1 MKKHAEPWPKL
12 GNDCSREVGV
22 CLEPM
27 EELLPFLGSVGRY
40 MQRKVGPCIYP
51 VATTCK
57 KSERA
62 LASEN
67 RGQGSVPGPL
77 LTFFFFF

>member
-1 MKKHAEPWPKL
+1 MKKHAEPWTKL
-12 GNDCSREVGV
+12 GNDCSRAVGV

-67 RGQGSVPGPL
+67 RGQGSVSGPL
-77 LTFFFFF
+77 LAFFFF